1 MKLFAFSLCSFLCAL
16 AVPTATAAAPRK
28 PKPTAEEPAP
38 ISKGT
43 FSFYFENDLFA
54 GTDRYYTSGVKLGW
68 TSTNLEKFGDTPYAS
83 PLLPLLDRLP
93 FVNDPGYQKNLAF
106 SFGQNIYTP
115 DDTEAFEPVEGDRP
129 YAGWL
134 YVGVGLIWK
143 DVNVRNSLVL
153 NIGIVGGS
161 WTLAEQAQSGVH
173 AVRGLEIPNG
183 WNNQLHNELGV
194 LGVYERTWRWPAK
207 ERRVGI
213 DWEFLPHVG
222 AALGNVQIS
231 ANAGAELR
239 IGFNL
244 PDDFGSAII
253 GPASTTPTPVEGA
266 EQADRPR
273 KFDFGMYAFAR
284 ADGRAVAHNIFLDGN
299 TFGNSVSV
307 DHKPLVAD
315 LSVGAAM
322 NFKNTKFTYALVYRT
337 KEFEGQEEAQLF
349 GAISLNFSF

>member
-1 MKLFAFSLCSFLCAL
+1 MAL
-16 AVPTATAAAPRK
+16 R
-28 PKPTAEEPAP
+28 
-38 ISKGT
+38 
-43 FSFYFENDLFA
+43 
-54 GTDRYYTSGVKLGW
+54 R
-68 TSTNLEKFGDTPYAS
+68 
-83 PLLPLLDRLP
+83 R
-93 FVNDPGYQKNLAF
+93 
-106 SFGQNIYTP
+106 
-115 DDTEAFEPVEGDRP
+115 R
-129 YAGWL
+129 
-134 YVGVGLIWK
+134 LIWK

-194 LGVYERTWRWPAK
+194 LGVYERTWRWPVK

-253 GPASTTPTPVEGA
+253 GPASTTPTPMEGS

-273 KFDFGMYAFAR
+273 KFDIGMYVFAR
-284 ADGRAVAHNIFLDGN
+284 ADGRAVAHNIFLNGN

-307 DHKPLVAD
+307 DHKPLVGD
-315 LSVGAAM
+315 LSVGAAV

-349 GAISLNFSF
+349 GAVSLNFSF